1 MRGAVSPA
9 DGCVGGSGALSRVRV
24 RLRSEAEKEGTA
36 VGSSVVECGGRV
48 GGVTWR
54 WGLSSSVSGYVGG
67 GGEALS
73 RVRVS
78 VFRVAAAASSGD
90 TIGYRSLRE
99 AVKTPRRLAAWRCDE
114 GAASAID
121 DQWARAKG
129 VVLQALSIEKA
140 EGRQPTVE
148 GRG

>member
-1 MRGAVSPA
+1 
-9 DGCVGGSGALSRVRV
+9 
-24 RLRSEAEKEGTA
+24 
-36 VGSSVVECGGRV
+36 VECGGRV
-48 GGVTWR
+48 GSVTRR

-78 VFRVAAAASSGD
+78 VFRVTAAMSSGD

-99 AVKTPRRLAAWRCDE
+99 AVKTPWQLAAWRCDK